1 MKDLKELRIQV
12 TRRNKFPR
20 LYDFDLLEDMEVQL
34 SAEEI
39 VAAAEA
45 AAQLGIK
52 EIRFTGGEPAERKDI
67 TELVGKV
74 KAVEG
79 IEKLSMTTNGIFLMN
94 KVQELKDAG
103 LDSVDILLDTFFE
116 EKYIYMTGGG
126 PIDEAMDGMEAAVQ
140 AGFKPVRVQATVIE
154 GLNDDEILT
163 FGQFALNEPIDV
175 IFVEK
180 PNKDGEKLKD
190 SDKDQKFMAVEKIRE
205 KFKGV
210 VNVPYGDPMVEAFKW
225 FEAKG
230 KVGFVDLEKSKN
242 YGAEITADGKFK
254 KALIDEHPKDISAVL
269 SSLKVEDIKTAIENN
284 L

>member
-242 YGAEITADGKFK
+242 YGAEITADGKLK